1 MKGLIWQDDENIID
15 VVYQTIYGLPI
26 KEAIHVVK
34 LYQEKQLIPVDWI
47 KSRKATNV
55 HEKYDYVKGCFDG
68 FNDCIDTLI
77 MDWKEENE
85 GKTN

>member
-34 LYQEKQLIPVDWI
+34 LYQEKQLIPIEWILNKYRGKWEKAEMGRRDFQFIEVIDELLADWG
-47 KSRKATNV
+47 K
-55 HEKYDYVKGCFDG
+55 
-68 FNDCIDTLI
+68 
-77 MDWKEENE
+77 ENE
-85 GKTN
+85 GKTD